1 MTPLLADTCTMDG
14 NIASF
19 INITGASTQN
29 AESYLR
35 VADGV
40 FEKAVELYFDMGG
53 ADMDIPASSN
63 APAASA
69 PNQPSGASLNAPI
82 EVDESDDTMMIDEDD
97 DDFRVALE
105 ASRSARPTQ
114 GNSAPATAGATRLG
128 EQWDDDEAIA
138 RRLQEEF
145 YSDMGPQEVNGVRA
159 PIARTTETLVGPD
172 DEYLEQMTA
181 RVRGGR
187 SGGNGRGG
195 ILNSRT
201 PTMPSGGVW
210 DVGPAFRHRLAGAI
224 SGASEQSVN
233 QRSLAEM
240 FRPPYEIIEHLEFD
254 EARDHAKE
262 IKKWILVNIQDT
274 LIFDCQVLNRDIWK
288 AKEVKDTI
296 KENFIF
302 LQYDKAGIDG
312 QKYVRLYFPHTIDVP
327 PTSPLNPFPIIAII
341 DPRTGEQVK
350 VWTDTPKEPL
360 EFVMQLHEFLER
372 YSLDNSVKNPVQKPN
387 QTARKLDV
395 DHMTEDEMLKEAMMR
410 SLNNGEE
417 AAGVHHDPDELT
429 REQERDKGKGKQ
441 PEEVNLMEFD
451 DDVPSSS
458 TPAAK
463 TPFQIISKT
472 NHHVEPPMGSPGITR
487 IQFKLADGS
496 RVVRR
501 FALGDQVSRLYEW
514 IKADLLPE
522 QAAKKGEE
530 VTETTSDKPFEL
542 VSMGKNLID
551 RLDSTLEE
559 AQLKMGTVMIEFVD
573 NE

>member
-1 MTPLLADTCTMDG
+1 MDG
-14 NIASF
+14 NIANF
-19 INITGASTQN
+19 ISITGASTKN

-35 VADGV
+35 VADGDLTQ
-40 FEKAVELYFDMGG
+40 AVQLFFDMGG

-63 APAASA
+63 ATA
-69 PNQPSGASLNAPI
+69 PSQPSLNVPI
-82 EVDESDDTMMIDEDD
+82 ALDDDDDMIED

-105 ASRSARPTQ
+105 ASRSAGPTQ
-114 GNSAPATAGATRLG
+114 DNSAPVTAGSTML

-145 YSDMGPQEVNGVRA
+145 YSDIGPQETNGVRA

-172 DEYLEQMTA
+172 EEDYLEQMTA
-181 RVRGGR
+181 RARGSRR
-187 SGGNGRGG
+187 SGNGRGG
-195 ILNSRT
+195 IFNPRT
-201 PTMPSGGVW
+201 PTMPSSGVW
-210 DVGPAFRHRLAGAI
+210 DNGPESRRRLAEAT
-224 SGASEQSVN
+224 SGASEQSAK
-233 QRSLAEM
+233 QLSLAEM
-240 FRPPYEIIEHLEFD
+240 YRPPYEIIEHLGFD
-254 EARDHAKE
+254 EARDQAKE

-274 LIFDCQVLNRDIWK
+274 SIFDCQVLNRDIWK

-302 LQYDKAGIDG
+302 LQYDKTGIDG
-312 QKYVRLYFPHTIDVP
+312 QKYVRLYFPHAIDVP
-327 PTSPLNPFPIIAII
+327 PTSALNPFPIIAII

-350 VWTDTPKEPL
+350 VWAETPKKPL
-360 EFVMQLHEFLER
+360 EFVMQLHEFLDR
-372 YSLDNSVKNPVQKPN
+372 YSLDNSAKNPVQKPN

-410 SLNNGEE
+410 SLNNGEDT
-417 AAGVHHDPDELT
+417 AGVHRDPDELT
-429 REQERDKGKGKQ
+429 REQEKDKAKGKQ
-441 PEEVNLMEFD
+441 PEEINLMEFD
-451 DDVPSSS
+451 DDAPLP
-458 TPAAK
+458 PAPAEK
-463 TPFQIISKT
+463 TPFQTISKA

-487 IQFKLADGS
+487 IQFRLADGS

-501 FALGDQVSRLYEW
+501 FALSDQVSRLYEW

-522 QAAKKGEE
+522 QAAKKGEG
-530 VTETTSDKPFEL
+530 VTGTTSDKQFEL

-551 RLDSTLEE
+551 RLNSTLEE